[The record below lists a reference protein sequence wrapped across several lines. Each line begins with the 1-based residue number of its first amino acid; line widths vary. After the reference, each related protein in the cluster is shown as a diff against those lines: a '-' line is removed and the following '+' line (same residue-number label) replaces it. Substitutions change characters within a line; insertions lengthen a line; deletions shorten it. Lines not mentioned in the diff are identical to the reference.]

1 MKLTVIFALYSLL
14 QVATAQVTIATV
26 SPAVGPVQGGSVVYV
41 TGTGFVATGNE
52 MSRCAFTDT
61 DTYQGG
67 SLSPTSTVLNST
79 LLQCKVPRATYL
91 MDSSV
96 NGGGLCVYSC
106 ARARV

>member
-1 MKLTVIFALYSLL
+1 MELTVVLALSLL

-41 TGTGFVATGNE
+41 TGTGFVGTGNNK
-52 MSRCAFTDT
+52 SRCAFTDT

-67 SLSPTSTVLNST
+67 SLSPTNTALNST
-79 LLQCKVPRATYL
+79 LLQCEVPRAAYL

-96 NGGGLCVYSC
+96 NGGALCADSC
-106 ARARV
+106 AHARV